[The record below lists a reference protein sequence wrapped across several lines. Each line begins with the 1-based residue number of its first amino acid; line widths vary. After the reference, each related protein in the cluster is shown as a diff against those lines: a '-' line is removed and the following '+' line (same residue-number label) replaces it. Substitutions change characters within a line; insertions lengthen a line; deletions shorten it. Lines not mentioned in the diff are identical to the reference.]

1 MARPIPLDTDD
12 YDELRKRWLSRYLTI
27 QSRADTRT
35 RSALVVAA
43 QNAEI
48 EIAALET
55 KQNFSSKVR
64 QAQLRLVMGIIKE
77 VLNDFFKKEL
87 TLITTGSKESAK
99 AAVTA
104 FSETD
109 RDYLEQAFGSSGDIS
124 SFIRGQE
131 IQAQISVANL
141 VSRLEKSAQ
150 PLSVRVYRTKRLAN
164 NWVQRE
170 VNSAIARN
178 ASAKE
183 IAQKVRKSI
192 RPNVSGGVSY
202 AALRLG
208 RTELNNAFHATSV
221 ALAQD
226 RPWVEGMVW
235 HTSRTHETSEG
246 LVEICERYKEQLFEV
261 NSVPPKPHPQCRC
274 FVTPQVEPLD
284 VFTQNLTA
292 GAYNDWIRDAA

>member
-55 KQNFSSKVR
+55 KQNFSSKIR

-292 GAYNDWIRDAA
+292 GTYNDWIRDAA

>member
-55 KQNFSSKVR
+55 KQNFSSRVR

-261 NSVPPKPHPQCRC
+261 NSVPPKPHP
-274 FVTPQVEPLD
+274 
-284 VFTQNLTA
+284 
-292 GAYNDWIRDAA
+292 